1 ESINYEMEHHI
12 AFSKA
17 EELKE
22 IPGHD
27 IKLRIDGDYILVG
40 TRKLMEYNLVTVA
53 KAEEQLID
61 YEQNGKTA
69 MLIAI
74 NGQYRG
80 IVAVADTIKDTAVQ
94 AIRQLKE
101 QDLDVIMLTGDNERT
116 AQAIA
121 HQVGIDHVIAEV
133 LPEQKA
139 DTV

>member
-1 ESINYEMEHHI
+1 
-12 AFSKA
+12 
-17 EELKE
+17 
-22 IPGHD
+22 
-27 IKLRIDGDYILVG
+27 
-40 TRKLMEYNLVTVA
+40 
-53 KAEEQLID
+53 
-61 YEQNGKTA
+61 
-69 MLIAI
+69 IAI

-139 DTV
+139 DTVKEIQQQGKNFGMTIGSGTVVAIEAADMTMIG